1 LKSGWKFKL
10 KHFALASA
18 DGFLHAKG
26 VRAELTRTGFNIGR
40 IRQAVFSSANLPAA
54 IAIFVLAICAVFVD
68 QQNRKVSDQLMRAD
82 VLAKVNIIRAKLEG
96 NINSNL
102 QLVQGLVSTIVTE
115 PYMGQR
121 RFSSLAANLFKQNS
135 QLRNIAGAPDLVIS
149 LMYPIE
155 GNEKAIG
162 LDYRKNEAQ
171 RAAALRARD
180 RRELV
185 LAGPVDLAQ
194 GGRGFIGRIPVFVP
208 SAGGGDRFWG
218 IVSAVI
224 DVDRLYAA
232 SGLTDPDLDI
242 VVALTGKDA
251 LGGRGQRF
259 FGGADIIAGNP
270 VTAEVQLPFGSWE
283 MAAIPKGGWPT
294 VPKNEAAL
302 RATMALAGLLVV
314 LPILIAGWLFGERQ
328 KNYAELRRLSQRLE
342 LALDA
347 SGIGVWEHDLATS
360 QLVWDDRVNEIYGK
374 PADGQPRGYDD
385 WALTIHPDDLER
397 ARNDFDTAAA
407 TRGRYS
413 SQYRLL
419 LPDGTIRHVRTRA
432 NFLQGVGDTPKMIG
446 AEWDVTSDV
455 LLNQNLLRERQL
467 SESRNAELETAKT
480 RIEHVALHDS
490 LTGLPNRR
498 YLDEMLAASH
508 NDRTALLHL
517 DLDRFKHIND
527 TLGHAAGDAMLMH
540 ASKVIK
546 ANARTAD
553 FVARI
558 GGDEF
563 TMVCHGR
570 RDDEL
575 AALADRIIE
584 EMRQPV
590 DYKGHQC
597 RFGVSIGIA
606 ANSGIDAK
614 QLLVNADLALY
625 RAKSRGR
632 NRYEF
637 FNEELQS
644 EIVKT
649 KQTADEILGGLE
661 RNEFIAY
668 YQPQFDANTLEIVG
682 VEALSRWR
690 HPRRGILAPDVFLKV
705 AEELNVVSLIDRTTL
720 EQTLDN
726 FRRWSLD
733 GLSIPRVSVNVS
745 ARRLEDKDLINGL
758 RKLGIKEG
766 TVSFELVESI
776 FLDENDDLVAWNI
789 EHIKELGIEIEI
801 DDFGTGYA
809 SIVSLLKLQPR
820 RLKIDRQ
827 LITPITGSAAQRRLV
842 SSIIEIGKSLGIG
855 VVAEG
860 VETMEHARILKE
872 LGCDILQGYAFGRP
886 MDANSFRTFAQSR
899 KWLAAG

>member
-1 LKSGWKFKL
+1 MSR
-10 KHFALASA
+10 
-18 DGFLHAKG
+18 KG
-26 VRAELTRTGFNIGR
+26 YRVDLTSKGLNLGR
-40 IRQAVFSSANLPAA
+40 VSQAAFSSANLPAA
-54 IAIFVLAICAVFVD
+54 IAAVVLLICAIFVD
-68 QQNRKVSDQLMRAD
+68 QQNRRVADQLTRAD
-82 VLAKVNIIRAKLEG
+82 VLAKVNVVRAKLEG
-96 NINSNL
+96 NINGNL
-102 QLVQGLVSTIVTE
+102 QLVQGLASTIVTE
-115 PYMGQR
+115 PYMGQQ
-121 RFSSLAANLFKQNS
+121 RFASLAANLFKQNS
-135 QLRNIAGAPDLVIS
+135 QLHNIAGAPDLVIS
-149 LMYPIE
+149 LMYPIK
-155 GNEKAIG
+155 GNEKAVG

-171 RAAALRARD
+171 RMAALRARD
-180 RRELV
+180 QRALI
-185 LAGPVDLAQ
+185 LAGPVNLAQ
-194 GGRGFIGRIPVFVP
+194 GGRGFIGRIPIFVP
-208 SAGGGDRFWG
+208 TAGGGDRFWG

-232 SGLTDPDLDI
+232 SGLTDPSLDI
-242 VVALTGKDA
+242 DVALIGKDA
-251 LGGRGQRF
+251 LGGGGERF
-259 FGGADIIAGNP
+259 FGGENIVNANP
-270 VTAEVQLPFGSWE
+270 VTAEVRLPVGSWQIS
-283 MAAIPKGGWPT
+283 AVPKGGWPT
-294 VPKNEAAL
+294 TPENEAFL
-302 RATMALAGLLVV
+302 LATMALAGTLVV
-314 LPILIAGWLFGERQ
+314 LPILVAGWLFGERQ

-347 SGIGVWEHDLATS
+347 SGIGVWEHDLSTN

-374 PADGQPRGYDD
+374 PADGETRAYHD
-385 WALTIHPDDLER
+385 WERTIHPDDLER
-397 ARNDFDTAAA
+397 ARRDFDTAAA
-407 TRGRYS
+407 TKGRYS

-419 LPDGTIRHVRTRA
+419 LPDGTTRHVRARA
-432 NFLQGVGDTPKMIG
+432 TFLQDIGGTPKMVG

-455 LLNQNLLRERQL
+455 LLNENLMRERQL
-467 SESRNAELETAKT
+467 SESKNVELEAAKA

-498 YLDEMLAASH
+498 YLDEMLAEGGTV
-508 NDRTALLHL
+508 DGRTALLHL

-546 ANARTAD
+546 AEAGATD

-563 TMVCHGR
+563 VVVSHGR
-570 RDDEL
+570 DDDEL

-590 DYKGHQC
+590 DYQGHQC
-597 RFGVSIGIA
+597 RFGVTIGIA
-606 ANSGIDAK
+606 ANSGVDAK
-614 QLLVNADLALY
+614 QVLINADLALY

-644 EIVKT
+644 EIVRT

-661 RNEFIAY
+661 RNEFVAY
-668 YQPQFDANTLEIVG
+668 YQPQFDAETLEIVG

-690 HPRRGILAPDVFLKV
+690 HPRRGILAPDIFLNV
-705 AEELNVVSLIDRTTL
+705 AEELNVVSLIDRTVL
-720 EQTLDN
+720 EQALEN
-726 FRRWSLD
+726 FERWSTD
-733 GLSIPRVSVNVS
+733 GLTIPRVSVNVS

-758 RKLGIKEG
+758 RKLAIKQG

-789 EHIKELGIEIEI
+789 EHIKELGIDIEI

-809 SIVSLLKLQPR
+809 SVVSLLKLQPR

-827 LITPITGSAAQRRLV
+827 LVTPIIGSGAQRRLV
-842 SSIIEIGKSLGIG
+842 SSIIEIGKSLGIE

-886 MDANSFRTFAQSR
+886 MDAKSFRTFAQSR

>member
-1 LKSGWKFKL
+1 MTW
-10 KHFALASA
+10 
-18 DGFLHAKG
+18 
-26 VRAELTRTGFNIGR
+26 RGFNIGR
-40 IRQAVFSSANLPAA
+40 LRPAVFSSANLPAA
-54 IAIFVLAICAVFVD
+54 IAVFVLAICALFVD
-68 QQNRKVSDQLMRAD
+68 QQNRKVSDQLMRAE

-96 NINSNL
+96 NINGNL
-102 QLVQGLVSTIVTE
+102 QLVQGLASAVTTE
-115 PYMGQR
+115 PYMGQQ
-121 RFSSLAANLFKQNS
+121 RFAALAANLFKEKS

-149 LMYPIE
+149 LMYPME
-155 GNEKAIG
+155 GNEKALG

-171 RAAALRARD
+171 RMAALRARD
-180 RRELV
+180 QRALI
-185 LAGPVDLAQ
+185 LAGPVDLVQ
-194 GGRGFIGRIPVFVP
+194 GGRGFIGRIPIFVP
-208 SAGGGDRFWG
+208 TVGGGDRFWG
-218 IVSAVI
+218 ILSAVI
-224 DVDRLYAA
+224 DVDRLFAA

-242 VVALTGKDA
+242 EVALTGKDA
-251 LGGRGQRF
+251 LGGGGQRF
-259 FGGADIIAGNP
+259 FGSENVVNGTP
-270 VTAEVQLPFGSWE
+270 VTAEVELPLGSWQLS
-283 MAAIPKGGWPT
+283 AIPKHGWPAT
-294 VPKNEAAL
+294 PKNEATL
-302 RATMALAGLLVV
+302 WATMALAGALVV

-374 PADGQPRGYDD
+374 PADGRPRGYDD

-397 ARNDFDTAAA
+397 ARKDFDAAAA
-407 TRGRYS
+407 THGRYS

-419 LPDGTIRHVRTRA
+419 LPDGTVRHVRTRA
-432 NFLQGVGDTPKMIG
+432 GFLQDAGDTPKMIG

-455 LLNQNLLRERQL
+455 LLNENLVRERQL
-467 SESRNAELETAKT
+467 SESKNAELETAKA

-498 YLDEMLAASH
+498 YLDEMLAGAH
-508 NDRTALLHL
+508 DDRTALLHL
-517 DLDRFKHIND
+517 DLDRFKQIND

-563 TMVCHGR
+563 IVVCRGR

-575 AALADRIIE
+575 GALADRIIE

-690 HPRRGILAPDVFLKV
+690 HPQRGILGPDVFLKV
-705 AEELNVVSLIDRTTL
+705 AEELNVVSLIDRTIL
-720 EQTLDN
+720 EQTLEN
-726 FRRWSLD
+726 FQRWSLD
-733 GLSIPRVSVNVS
+733 GLNIPRVSVNVS

-758 RKLGIKEG
+758 RKLAIKKG

-776 FLDENDDLVAWNI
+776 FLDEHDDLVAWNI
-789 EHIKELGIEIEI
+789 EHIKELGIDIEI

-809 SIVSLLKLQPR
+809 SVVSLLKLQPR

-827 LITPITGSAAQRRLV
+827 LVTPITGSPAQRRLV

-886 MDANSFRTFAQSR
+886 MDATSFRTFAQSR
-899 KWLAAG
+899 EWLAAG

>member
-1 LKSGWKFKL
+1 MS
-10 KHFALASA
+10 
-18 DGFLHAKG
+18 
-26 VRAELTRTGFNIGR
+26 VGR
-40 IRQAVFSSANLPAA
+40 FRQVVFSSANLPAA
-54 IAIFVLAICAVFVD
+54 IAVVVLLICAVFVD
-68 QQNRKVSDQLMRAD
+68 QQNRKVSDELARAN
-82 VLAKVNIIRAKLEG
+82 VQAKVNIIRAKLEG
-96 NINSNL
+96 NINGNL

-115 PYMGQR
+115 PYMGQQ
-121 RFSSLAANLFKQNS
+121 RFASVAANLFKQNS

-149 LMYPIE
+149 LMYPME

-162 LDYRKNEAQ
+162 LDYRKNDAQ

-180 RRELV
+180 LRALV

-208 SAGGGDRFWG
+208 TAGGGARFWG

-232 SGLTDPDLDI
+232 SGLANPDLDI
-242 VVALTGKDA
+242 DVALTGKDA
-251 LGGRGQRF
+251 LGRGGQRF
-259 FGGADIIAGNP
+259 FGDAKIVNGNP
-270 VTAEVQLPFGSWE
+270 VTAEVQLPFGSWQIS
-283 MAAIPKGGWPT
+283 AIPKGGWPAA
-294 VPKNEAAL
+294 PKNETALLAA
-302 RATMALAGLLVV
+302 MILAGALVV

-328 KNYAELRRLSQRLE
+328 KNYAELRRLSGRLE
-342 LALDA
+342 LALES
-347 SGIGVWEHDLATS
+347 SGIGVWEHDLATHA
-360 QLVWDDRVNEIYGK
+360 LVWDDRVNEIYGK
-374 PADGQPRGYDD
+374 AADGKPRVYDD
-385 WALTIHPDDLER
+385 WAQVIHPEDIVQAEHEFRL
-397 ARNDFDTAAA
+397 AAA
-407 TRGRYS
+407 TKGPYS

-419 LPDGTIRHVRTRA
+419 RQDGTVRHVRTRA
-432 NFLQGVGDTPKMIG
+432 SIFEDSDGTPKMIG

-455 LLNQNLLRERQL
+455 LLNENLVRERQL
-467 SESRNAELETAKT
+467 SESKNAELEAAKA
-480 RIEHVALHDS
+480 RIEYVALHDS

-498 YLDEMLAASH
+498 YLDEMLAESAQAGGH
-508 NDRTALLHL
+508 TALLHL

-527 TLGHAAGDAMLMH
+527 TLGHAAGDAMLIH

-546 ANARTAD
+546 ANAGASD

-563 TMVCHGR
+563 VVVSHGR
-570 RDDEL
+570 SDQEL
-575 AALADRIIE
+575 ASLADLIIE
-584 EMRQPV
+584 EMRLPV
-590 DYKGHQC
+590 DYQGHQC
-597 RFGVSIGIA
+597 RIGVSIGIA
-606 ANSGIDAK
+606 ANSGVDAK
-614 QLLVNADLALY
+614 LLLVNADLALY

-644 EIVKT
+644 EIVRT

-661 RNEFIAY
+661 RNEFVAY
-668 YQPQFDANTLEIVG
+668 YQPQFDAKTLDIVG
-682 VEALSRWR
+682 VEALARWR
-690 HPRRGILAPDVFLKV
+690 HPQRGILAPDVFLKV
-705 AEELNVVSLIDRTTL
+705 AEELNVVSLIDRTILKQAL
-720 EQTLDN
+720 ENLE
-726 FRRWSLD
+726 RWSLD
-733 GLSIPRVSVNVS
+733 RLNIPRVSVNVS
-745 ARRLEDKDLINGL
+745 ARRLEDKDLIEGL
-758 RKLGIKEG
+758 RKLAIKEG

-789 EHIKELGIEIEI
+789 EHIKELGIDIEI

-827 LITPITGSAAQRRLV
+827 LVTPITGSRAQRRLV
-842 SSIIEIGKSLGIG
+842 SSIIEIGKSLGID

-872 LGCDILQGYAFGRP
+872 LGCDILQGYALGRP
-886 MDANSFRTFAQSR
+886 MDAAAFRAFAQSR

>member
-1 LKSGWKFKL
+1 MSR
-10 KHFALASA
+10 
-18 DGFLHAKG
+18 KG
-26 VRAELTRTGFNIGR
+26 YRVDLTSKGLNLGR
-40 IRQAVFSSANLPAA
+40 VNQAVFSSANLPAA
-54 IAIFVLAICAVFVD
+54 IAAVVLLICAIFVD
-68 QQNRKVSDQLMRAD
+68 QQNRKVTDQLTRAD
-82 VLAKVNIIRAKLEG
+82 VLAKVNVVRAKLEG
-96 NINSNL
+96 NINGNL
-102 QLVQGLVSTIVTE
+102 QLVQGLASTIVTE
-115 PYMGQR
+115 PYMGQQ
-121 RFSSLAANLFKQNS
+121 RFASLAANLFKQNS
-135 QLRNIAGAPDLVIS
+135 QLHNIAGAPDLVIS
-149 LMYPIE
+149 LMYPMK

-171 RAAALRARD
+171 RMAALRARD
-180 RRELV
+180 QRALI
-185 LAGPVDLAQ
+185 LAGPVNLAQ
-194 GGRGFIGRIPVFVP
+194 GGRGFIGRIPIFVP
-208 SAGGGDRFWG
+208 TAGGGDRFWG

-232 SGLTDPDLDI
+232 SGLTDPSLDI
-242 VVALTGKDA
+242 DLALIGRDA
-251 LGGRGQRF
+251 LGGGGERF
-259 FGGADIIAGNP
+259 FGGENIVNANP
-270 VTAEVQLPFGSWE
+270 VTAEVQLPLGSWQIS
-283 MAAIPKGGWPT
+283 AVPKGGWPT
-294 VPKNEAAL
+294 TPKNETVL
-302 RATMALAGLLVV
+302 LATMALAGTLVV
-314 LPILIAGWLFGERQ
+314 LPILVAGWLFGERQ
-328 KNYAELRRLSQRLE
+328 ENYAELRRLSQRLE

-347 SGIGVWEHDLATS
+347 SGIGVWEHDLTTN

-374 PADGQPRGYDD
+374 PADGKPRGNED
-385 WALTIHPDDLER
+385 WERTIHPDDLER
-397 ARNDFDTAAA
+397 ARRDFDAAAA

-419 LPDGTIRHVRTRA
+419 LPDGTTRHVRARA
-432 NFLQGVGDTPKMIG
+432 TFLQDSGDTPKMVG

-455 LLNQNLLRERQL
+455 LLNENLMRERQL
-467 SESRNAELETAKT
+467 SESKNTELEATKA

-498 YLDEMLAASH
+498 YLDEMLAEGGTV
-508 NDRTALLHL
+508 DGRTALLHL

-540 ASKVIK
+540 ASGVIK
-546 ANARTAD
+546 AMAGTSD

-563 TMVCHGR
+563 VVVSHGR
-570 RDDEL
+570 GDDQL
-575 AALADRIIE
+575 AAFADRIIE

-590 DYKGHQC
+590 DYQGHQC

-606 ANSGIDAK
+606 ANRGVDAK

-644 EIVKT
+644 EIVRT

-661 RNEFIAY
+661 RNEFVAY
-668 YQPQFDANTLEIVG
+668 YQPQFDAKTLEIVG

-690 HPRRGILAPDVFLKV
+690 HPRRGILAPDIFLNV
-705 AEELNVVSLIDRTTL
+705 AEELNVVSLIDRTVL
-720 EQTLDN
+720 EQALEN
-726 FRRWSLD
+726 FERWSLD
-733 GLSIPRVSVNVS
+733 GLTIPRVSVNVS
-745 ARRLEDKDLINGL
+745 ARRLEDKDLISGL
-758 RKLGIKEG
+758 RELAIKEG

-789 EHIKELGIEIEI
+789 EHIKELGIDIEI

-809 SIVSLLKLQPR
+809 SVVSLLKLQPR

-827 LITPITGSAAQRRLV
+827 LVTPITGSGAQRRLV

-886 MDANSFRTFAQSR
+886 MDAKSFRTFAQSR
-899 KWLAAG
+899 KWLATG